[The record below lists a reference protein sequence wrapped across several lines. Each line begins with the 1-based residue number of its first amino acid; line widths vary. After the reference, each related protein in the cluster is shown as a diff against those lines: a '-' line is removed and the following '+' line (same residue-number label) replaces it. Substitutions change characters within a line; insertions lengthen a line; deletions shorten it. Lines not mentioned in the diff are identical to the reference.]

1 MQAGGTVHGQG
12 GHPLWRVVQ
21 GRVPGG
27 RGLRD
32 EWKRSTDWLRLEE
45 EVQAAETRLS
55 LSTYR
60 NFTQEQRLC
69 AQP

>member
-1 MQAGGTVHGQG
+1 M
-12 GHPLWRVVQ
+12 
-21 GRVPGG
+21 
-27 RGLRD
+27 RD

-45 EVQAAETRLS
+45 EFQAAETRLS